1 MQIDIKYR
9 PTFALAEVQLQPG
22 EVVRAESGAMI
33 SMSSHIRVSTDA
45 RMGGKG
51 GFLGMLKRSMVG
63 GESFFTNSFTA
74 ADAPG
79 EVTLAPT
86 LAGDLAVHEL
96 APDHEL
102 FIQGSSFVACQDGI
116 TLDTKFQGMKGLFS
130 GESLFFLKATGKGPV
145 VMNAFG
151 GIETLDLDGEMVVDT
166 GHVVAFTSGLDYT
179 VTKASKG
186 WIDSFLSGEGLVLN
200 FSGRGRL
207 WLQSRNPSEYGK
219 SVGGLLP
226 PRQE

>member
-1 MQIDIKYR
+1 MQINIKYR

-22 EVVRAESGAMI
+22 EMVRAESGAMV
-33 SMSSHIRVSTDA
+33 SMSSHVQVSTDA
-45 RMGGKG
+45 TMGGKG
-51 GFLGMLKRSMVG
+51 GLLGMLKRATLG
-63 GESFFTNSFTA
+63 GESFFTNRFTA
-74 ADAPG
+74 AGAPG

-86 LAGDLAVHEL
+86 LAGDMVVHEL
-96 APDHEL
+96 TADHAL

-116 TLDTKFQGMKGLFS
+116 SLDTKFQGMKGFFS
-130 GESLFFLKATGKGPV
+130 GENLFFLKATGDGPV
-145 VMNAFG
+145 VLNAFG
-151 GIETLDLDGEMVVDT
+151 GIETLDLDGELVVDT

-207 WLQSRNPSEYGK
+207 WLQSRNPGAYGK
-219 SVGGLLP
+219 TVGALLP
-226 PRQE
+226 ARKE